1 MQARCQYC
9 SLKYCN
15 GDFSHLGGD
24 LESGARTQGIAG
36 HLALKTAGLMAAATA
51 DDPLLKRF
59 SQKRLEADRT
69 CRRGK
74 KEPLMGNLRR
84 ITWTQCVKESR
95 SGSSRA
101 L

>member
-1 MQARCQYC
+1 LRPRATF
-9 SLKYCN
+9 KDCN

-59 SQKRLEADRT
+59 SQKRLEEIGRA
-69 CRRGK
+69 GGEK
-74 KEPLMGNLRR
+74 KNR
-84 ITWTQCVKESR
+84 
-95 SGSSRA
+95 
-101 L
+101 